1 MIFSDTTDPEVI
13 NDPTKTFNLPDD
25 VWYVVVGGRGSA
37 PIFYR
42 RAPAKTK
49 LYRVSKNADTQ
60 VFKLTAHGL
69 KIIFDGSSPAGIE
82 WRNDR
87 LGTKDLIRLIS
98 W

>member
-13 NDPTKTFNLPDD
+13 NDPTITFNLPDD
-25 VWYVVVGGRGSA
+25 VWYVVVEQPGYA
-37 PIFYR
+37 PTFYR

-49 LYRVSKNADTQ
+49 LYRISKSANAQ
-60 VFKLTAHGL
+60 VFKLTSHGF
-69 KIIFDGSSPAGIE
+69 KIIFDANSPAGIE
-82 WRNDR
+82 WRNNR